1 MIDPIWIASGATAAM
16 LILLA
21 IGVPVAI
28 ALLTTGFAGLVLI
41 GGMPLALAQLQSVP
55 YSLSA
60 QYAFAVVP
68 TFILMGNLAMSGG
81 MARELF
87 DAADRWL
94 GNLSGGQYLTTIAG
108 STGFAA
114 ASGSTLANATIF
126 TKIALPEMLR
136 LGYSRR
142 IAGACIAAAGTLAA
156 MIPPSI
162 AMVVY
167 GIVTEQS
174 IGKLMLAGIVPGIVT
189 ALAYCA
195 LVMILV
201 RLKPEIAPN
210 KAGPSTLGEKFR
222 ALTGIW
228 AVALLFLIVMGG
240 IYTGLF
246 SPSAAGAAGAF
257 GTMIILALR
266 RRLTWVSL
274 WGSLRG
280 AAVTTAM
287 LFIIIIG
294 GLLFSR
300 MLVMSGVI
308 NEVVNIVVAM
318 ELSPLMLLVAL
329 SVILLILGCFIDAMS
344 MMLVSLPF
352 MFPLTQAAG
361 IDPIWFGIIMIQ
373 LLELGAITPPIGLN
387 LFATLSASNGEL
399 SAADMAIGIVPFVIL
414 NLLLLA
420 LFILWPDLILWLPN
434 QMMQ

>member
-1 MIDPIWIASGATAAM
+1 MIDPIWIASGATIVM
-16 LILLA
+16 LALLV

-28 ALLTTGFAGLVLI
+28 ALLSTGFAGLLMI

-68 TFILMGNLAMSGG
+68 TFILMGNLAMAGG

-114 ASGSTLANATIF
+114 ASGSTLANASIF
-126 TKIALPEMLR
+126 TRIALPEMLR

-174 IGKLMLAGIVPGIVT
+174 IGKLMLAGIVPGVVT
-189 ALAYCA
+189 ALAYCV
-195 LVMILV
+195 LVLILV
-201 RLKPEIAPN
+201 KLKPELAPN
-210 KAGPSTLGEKFR
+210 KAGPSSLREKLR

-228 AVALLFLIVMGG
+228 AVGLLFVIVMGG
-240 IYTGLF
+240 IYTGQF

-257 GTMIILALR
+257 GTMVILLLR
-266 RRLTWVSL
+266 RRLTWENLWVSL
-274 WGSLRG
+274 KG
-280 AAVTTAM
+280 AAVTTTM

-308 NEVVNIVVAM
+308 NEVVGEVVAM
-318 ELSPLMLLVAL
+318 KLSPLMLLVVL
-329 SVILLILGCFIDAMS
+329 SVLLLILGCFIDAMS

-352 MFPLTQAAG
+352 VFPLTQAAG

-373 LLELGAITPPIGLN
+373 LLELGAITPPVGLN
-387 LFATLSASNGEL
+387 LFATLSAADGKL
-399 SAADMAIGIVPFVIL
+399 SAVDIAIGIIPFVAV
-414 NLLLLA
+414 NLCLLG
-420 LFILWPDLILWLPN
+420 LFILWPEMILWLPN
-434 QMMQ
+434 QMQ

>member
-1 MIDPIWIASGATAAM
+1 MIDPIWIASGATVAM
-16 LILLA
+16 LLLLA
-21 IGVPVAI
+21 LGVPVAI
-28 ALLTTGFAGLVLI
+28 ALLATGFLGLAAI
-41 GGMPLALAQLQSVP
+41 GGLPLALAQLGSVP

-68 TFILMGNLAMSGG
+68 TFVLMGNLAMSGG

-94 GNLSGGQYLTTIAG
+94 GNLSGGQYLTTIVG

-126 TKIALPEMLR
+126 TRIALPEMLR

-142 IAGACIAAAGTLAA
+142 VAGACIAAAGTLAA

-167 GIVTEQS
+167 GIATEQS

-195 LVMILV
+195 LVMVMV
-201 RLKPEIAPN
+201 RLRPEIAPN
-210 KAGPSTLGEKFR
+210 RAGASSLRDKFR
-222 ALTGIW
+222 ALAGIW
-228 AVALLFLIVMGG
+228 AVAILFVMVMGG

-246 SPSAAGAAGAF
+246 SPSAAGAVGAF
-257 GTMIILALR
+257 GTMIILLLR
-266 RRLTWVSL
+266 RRLTWESL
-274 WGSLRG
+274 WTSLRG
-280 AAVTTAM
+280 AAVTTVM

-294 GLLFSR
+294 GMLFSR

-308 NEVVNIVVAM
+308 SQIVSMVNELQLTPI
-318 ELSPLMLLVAL
+318 MLLLAL
-329 SVILLILGCFIDAMS
+329 SVALLILGCFIDAMS
-344 MMLVSLPF
+344 MMLVTLPF
-352 MFPLTQAAG
+352 VFPLTQAAG

-387 LFATLSASNGEL
+387 LFATLSASDGKL
-399 SAADMAIGIVPFVIL
+399 SAVDIAIGIVPFVL
-414 NLLLLA
+414 VNLALLA
-420 LFILWPDLILWLPN
+420 LFIAWPDLVLWLPN
-434 QMMQ
+434 QVR